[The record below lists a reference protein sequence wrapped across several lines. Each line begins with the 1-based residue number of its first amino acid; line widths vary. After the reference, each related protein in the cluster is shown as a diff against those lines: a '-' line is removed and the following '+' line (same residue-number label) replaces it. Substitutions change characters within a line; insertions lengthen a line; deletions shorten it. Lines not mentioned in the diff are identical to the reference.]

1 MLKHSFN
8 TLCYTTPE
16 MTKLRIF
23 LLILTLA
30 FVFGVGWAVSLLA
43 RGYRFDAARLSF
55 RPSGLLVITSV
66 PDGAQILVNGEL
78 ESATNAT
85 ISLPPAPYDVELK
98 KDSFL
103 SWKKRLEIKK
113 EEVTKV
119 EAVLFPGA
127 PSLSALTFT
136 GASAPV
142 LSPDGGKIAYAVP
155 NGVVSPENKSGLW
168 VLELG
173 DLPIGFSR
181 DPRQVTDAS
190 LLDTTWVWS
199 PDSRQILL
207 TTQKGSFLLA
217 GGSLTLQK
225 DLVNI
230 QGKKLDELLAEWEQE
245 TKKRLESQLSRLP
258 DKMKEI
264 LEVKAEDIVFSP
276 DEKKVLYTATAG
288 TDIPENLTSPI
299 PGSSTQKQER
309 DIKEGRKYI
318 YDIKEDRNFFITD
331 SQDTEVSWFPTGN
344 HAILAQKDKI
354 TIADYD
360 GTNQQ
365 TIWSAPYE
373 VPYAIP
379 FPNGARLLI
388 LTALG
393 GQGANSINLYALS
406 LR

>member
-1 MLKHSFN
+1 
-8 TLCYTTPE
+8 

-43 RGYRFDAARLSF
+43 RGYRFDSARLSF
-55 RPSGLLVITSV
+55 RPSGLLVITSN

-85 ISLPPAPYDVELK
+85 ISLPPATYDVELK

-103 SWKKRLEIKK
+103 PWKKRIEIKK

-136 GASAPV
+136 GAEKPT

-155 NGVVSPENKSGLW
+155 NGVVSPENKAGLW
-168 VLELG
+168 VIELG

-181 DPRQVTDAS
+181 DPRQVTDAN
-190 LLDTTWVWS
+190 LQDATWVWS

-207 TTQKGSFLLA
+207 TTQRGSFLLA

-230 QGKKLDELLAEWEQE
+230 QGKKLDELLAEWEKE
-245 TKKRLESQLSRLP
+245 TKKRLEGQLSRVP

-264 LEVKAEDIVFSP
+264 LEMKAEDVVFSP
-276 DEKKVLYTATAG
+276 DEKKVLYTATGGA
-288 TDIPENLTSPI
+288 DIPENLASPL
-299 PGSSTQKQER
+299 PGSSNQNQER
-309 DIKEGRKYI
+309 DIKEGGKYI
-318 YDIKEDRNFFITD
+318 YDIKEDRNFLVADFQGI
-331 SQDTEVSWFPTGN
+331 EASWFPTSS
-344 HAILAQKDKI
+344 HVILAQKDKI
-354 TIADYD
+354 AIADYD

-373 VPYAIP
+373 APYAIP
-379 FPNGARLLI
+379 FPNEERLLI

-393 GQGANSINLYALS
+393 GQGTNSINLYALS